1 MSNGNSS
8 FSKKFSFGAM
18 ITLLLVVMAPQ
29 LGLSVITP
37 SFARMASDLNVNVAQ
52 LQWTTTIYMA
62 GYALSMFV
70 GGFLAEKYDA
80 VKLQAF
86 GLIVFSIGSILC
98 AFSQSIFPLSAG
110 RFLQA
115 LGGTSATVLCRL
127 IIRRRIDPA
136 FRIAP
141 LANLTMVISLT
152 PALAPLL
159 GGVASL
165 FFPWR
170 AIFVVLAVLG
180 ITLSLLCLGFLGSA
194 KADEP
199 SLPSLA
205 STLSSIGASLS
216 NLSYLWYSAAL
227 ALVWMSYFGFL
238 ALSPGFFETNYG
250 ITGISY
256 GVLMLWPAVGYWF
269 GSYLIKYTANPT
281 KFAHTSIM
289 VSGLVALAVLL
300 VGLVAPLLLAW
311 VVIAILCTQFIGVGA
326 TIPYSQNGQL
336 ALPLP
341 LPGVSTGLF
350 FFIQMM
356 SGAVYAAVANSFEA
370 TSFRSVL
377 AFVAAPQLVLCL
389 AFVAISLIGGG
400 GKFRVPTRK

>member
-1 MSNGNSS
+1 MAKEANGFAN
-8 FSKKFSFGAM
+8 KFSTGAM
-18 ITLLLVVMAPQ
+18 VTLLLVVMAPQ

-37 SFARMASDLNVNVAQ
+37 SFSQMAADLNVNVAQ

-62 GYALSMFV
+62 GYALSMFA

-80 VKLQAF
+80 VKLQAI
-86 GLIVFSIGSILC
+86 GLILFGAGSLLC
-98 AFSQSIFPLSAG
+98 ALSSSIFLLSLG

-170 AIFVVLAVLG
+170 AIFVMLAVLG
-180 ITLSLLCLGFLGSA
+180 ITFSLLCLGLLGSA
-194 KADEP
+194 KAGTP
-199 SLPSLA
+199 ALPSLT
-205 STLSSIGASLS
+205 STLSSIGESLS
-216 NLSYLWYSAAL
+216 NRFYLWYSAAL

-238 ALSPGFFETNYG
+238 ALSPGFFETNYA

-256 GVLMLWPAVGYWF
+256 GLLMLCPAVGYWF
-269 GSYLIKYTANPT
+269 GSFLIKHTANPT
-281 KFAHTSIM
+281 KLAHTSIM
-289 VSGLVALAVLL
+289 ISGLVALAV
-300 VGLVAPLLLAW
+300 VVIGVVAPLLPAW
-311 VVIAILCTQFIGVGA
+311 AVIAVLCIQFIGVGA

-336 ALPLP
+336 SLSLA

-356 SGAVYAAVANSFEA
+356 SGAVYAAVANSFVA
-370 TSFRSVL
+370 TSFGAVL
-377 AFVAAPQLVLCL
+377 FFVAAPQLVLGL
-389 AFVAISLIGGG
+389 LLSLILFLGR
-400 GKFRVPTRK
+400 FRKN